1 MKKNLLT
8 VSILSAVFMAAS
20 VSALAAEEFL
30 SANDLELGAFTSPK
44 TIDAFVIMAT
54 AEKNM
59 QVDAQTPAITAAD
72 GEVFNA
78 RIKFGGAGA
87 ATHRSLKFS
96 TKAKAEMTVYL
107 SSSNKTDVRVL
118 CLVNAADGT
127 VVAEI
132 PAPVYNDATCEK
144 ATVTIPAAGDWYVMS
159 KNSGLYLY
167 QIIVK

>member
-1 MKKNLLT
+1 MKKNFLS
-8 VSILSAVFMAAS
+8 VSILCAALTLTAGP
-20 VSALAAEEFL
+20 ALFAEQFL

-44 TIDAFVIMAT
+44 TVDSFVITAT

-59 QVDAQTPAITAAD
+59 QVDAQNPAITASD

-78 RIKFGGAGA
+78 RIKFGGGGA
-87 ATHRSLKFS
+87 ATYRSLKFS
-96 TKAKAEMTVYL
+96 TAAKADMTVYL
-107 SSSNKTDVRVL
+107 SSSSKTDARVL

-132 PAPVYNDATCEK
+132 PAPASNDATCDK
-144 ATVTIPAAGDWYVMS
+144 ATVTVPSSGDWYVMS